1 MNNDYRNTK
10 YCNLKNDIVSEKK
23 SLGKRI
29 QKEHPRVKIIYN
41 QINKK
46 GSEYNKK
53 FRIIYNNKCA
63 YCGITTDVIS
73 SELFEIDHFICEASF
88 NGDSI
93 KAGEINNLVLSC
105 RKCNLAK
112 RDFKWSEEYSSLF
125 NVDDGSI
132 AKLFYRDEAY
142 YIKVAK
148 EYIKDSVI
156 CNFYNKLK
164 LNEEIRRLD
173 FLLMNMYGFY
183 DKNSND
189 SRIRSILKYIVLLQR
204 KRDGL

>member
-10 YCNLKNDIVSEKK
+10 YCDLKNNIVSEKN
-23 SLGKRI
+23 SLEKKI
-29 QKEHPRVKIIYN
+29 KKEHPRVKIIYN

-53 FRIIYNNKCA
+53 FRIIYSNKCS

-73 SELFEIDHFICEASF
+73 SELFEIDHFVCETSF

-105 RKCNLAK
+105 RKCNQAK
-112 RDFKWSEEYSSLF
+112 SDFQWNEEYSSMF

-132 AKLFYRDEAY
+132 AKLFYRAEDYSIRIE
-142 YIKVAK
+142 K
-148 EYIKDSVI
+148 EYITDSVI
-156 CNFYNKLK
+156 CSFYNKLK
-164 LNEEIRRLD
+164 LSEEIRRLD

-183 DKNSND
+183 YKNSND
-189 SRIRSILKYIVLLQR
+189 SRIKIILEYIFFLQR
-204 KRDGL
+204 KRNGL

>member
-10 YCNLKNDIVSEKK
+10 YCDLKNNIVSEKN
-23 SLGKRI
+23 SLEKKI
-29 QKEHPRVKIIYN
+29 KKEHPRVKIIYN

-53 FRIIYNNKCA
+53 FRIIYSNKCA

-73 SELFEIDHFICEASF
+73 SELFEIDHFVCEASF

-105 RKCNLAK
+105 RKCNQAK
-112 RDFKWSEEYSSLF
+112 SDFQWNEEYSSMF

-132 AKLFYRDEAY
+132 TKLFYRDKDYSIRIE
-142 YIKVAK
+142 K
-148 EYIKDSVI
+148 EYITDSVI
-156 CNFYNKLK
+156 CSFYNKLK
-164 LNEEIRRLD
+164 LSEEIRRLD

-183 DKNSND
+183 YKNSND
-189 SRIRSILKYIVLLQR
+189 SRIKIILEYIFFLQR
-204 KRDGL
+204 KRNGL

>member
-1 MNNDYRNTK
+1 MNNDYRNTI

-23 SLGKRI
+23 SLGERI

-53 FRIIYNNKCA
+53 FRIIYSNKCA

-112 RDFKWSEEYSSLF
+112 RDFKWSEEYSSAF

-132 AKLFYRDEAY
+132 AKLFYRDEDY
-142 YIKVAK
+142 YIRIEK
-148 EYIKDSVI
+148 EYITDSVI
-156 CNFYNKLK
+156 CSFYNKLK
-164 LNEEIRRLD
+164 LSEEIRRLD

-183 DKNSND
+183 EKNSND

-204 KRDGL
+204 KRNGL

>member
-1 MNNDYRNTK
+1 MNNDYRNTI

-23 SLGKRI
+23 SLGERI

-112 RDFKWSEEYSSLF
+112 RDFKWSEEYSSVF

-142 YIKVAK
+142 YIRIEK
-148 EYIKDSVI
+148 EYITDSVI
-156 CNFYNKLK
+156 CSFYNKLK
-164 LNEEIRRLD
+164 LSEEIRRLD

-183 DKNSND
+183 EKNSND

-204 KRDGL
+204 KRNGL

>member
-23 SLGKRI
+23 SLGERI

-93 KAGEINNLVLSC
+93 KAG
-105 RKCNLAK
+105 
-112 RDFKWSEEYSSLF
+112 
-125 NVDDGSI
+125 
-132 AKLFYRDEAY
+132 
-142 YIKVAK
+142 
-148 EYIKDSVI
+148 
-156 CNFYNKLK
+156 
-164 LNEEIRRLD
+164 
-173 FLLMNMYGFY
+173 
-183 DKNSND
+183 
-189 SRIRSILKYIVLLQR
+189 
-204 KRDGL
+204 